1 MAVAARFNLELLQYN
16 AINAFINVNLDKD
29 VFMELP
35 PRHRKAGK
43 ILHFRK
49 VLFSLCKLPLL

>member
-16 AINAFINVNLDKD
+16 AINAFVNVDLDED

-35 PRHRKAGK
+35 PRHRKAGR
-43 ILHFRK
+43 ILYLKK
-49 VLFSLCKLPLL
+49 VLFNLHKLPLL